1 MQKDVAKSYNAAL
14 NSFADAPDAEQDYLQ
29 FFAFICSLSFDVYVK
44 KLLIEKLID
53 DLPEPIQ
60 DKKKK

>member
-1 MQKDVAKSYNAAL
+1 MKKINL
-14 NSFADAPDAEQDYLQ
+14 NGLPRLCLLYTS
-29 FFAFICSLSFDVYVK
+29 SLSFDVYVK